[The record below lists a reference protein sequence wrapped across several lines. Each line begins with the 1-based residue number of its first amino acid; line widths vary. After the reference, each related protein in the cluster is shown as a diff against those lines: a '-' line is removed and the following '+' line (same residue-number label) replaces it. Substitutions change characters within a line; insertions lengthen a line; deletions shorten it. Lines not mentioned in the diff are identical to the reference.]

1 MSIQISVVGTVA
13 TDPKLL
19 NSAGK
24 TPFCSFRVASNER
37 RYDREKN
44 QWVDGETT
52 WLSVNAF
59 RSLAEHARQSFSI
72 GDRVIINGKLRV
84 KRWESQ
90 DRKGVSVELDA
101 DGLGHDLRWG
111 VSKFTKRMIGS
122 PVPDTE
128 PVATVT
134 SSTSGNPNVEN
145 NTWLAQP
152 SSTGRTEFS
161 DGFSPSEEVAAA

>member
-13 TDPKLL
+13 TEPKLL

-24 TPFCSFRVASNER
+24 TSFCTFRVASNER

-59 RSLAEHARQSFSI
+59 RSLAEHAQQSFSI
-72 GDRVIINGKLRV
+72 GDRVIVNGKLRV

-101 DGLGHDLRWG
+101 EGLGHDLRWG
-111 VSKFTKRMIGS
+111 VSTFTKRMIGS
-122 PVPDTE
+122 PVPDIE
-128 PVATVT
+128 PVESAATASRNPTNAT
-134 SSTSGNPNVEN
+134 SEG
-145 NTWLAQP
+145 WLAPATASDQ
-152 SSTGRTEFS
+152 GQHG
-161 DGFSPSEEVAAA
+161 DGFGQVRAVAA

>member
-13 TDPKLL
+13 TEPKLL

-24 TPFCSFRVASNER
+24 TSFCTFRVASNER

-59 RSLAEHARQSFSI
+59 RSLAEHARESFSV
-72 GDRVIINGKLRV
+72 GDRVIVNGKLRV
-84 KRWESQ
+84 KRWEAQ

-111 VSKFTKRMIGS
+111 VSTFKKRMIGT
-122 PVPDTE
+122 PVPDAEPTE
-128 PVATVT
+128 MTAAAPK
-134 SSTSGNPNVEN
+134 PLN
-145 NTWLAQP
+145 NSVNDGWLTTADAPEQ
-152 SSTGRTEFS
+152 GQNN
-161 DGFSPSEEVAAA
+161 DGFSQVSAAA